1 LLSVP
6 RLQTSFDRAILM
18 GLRLPRQK
26 RWEVEESMEELSR
39 LAESAGAEVLASVVQ
54 ERSAPNPRLH
64 FGRGKVDEVRALAKA
79 LGAGLL
85 ISDDP
90 LTPVQERNLTRA
102 LELRVIDRTALILDI
117 FAQRARTSEGKLQV
131 ELAQLTYLLPR
142 LVRQWAHLERLGGGI
157 GTRGPGETQLESDR
171 RVVRRRIG
179 QIHEALEDVQRHR
192 RLLRTHRRD
201 VGLSVVALVGYTNA
215 GKTTLLNRIAGA
227 SAPTADQL
235 FVTLDPAA
243 RLVSGGGR
251 APFVLTDTVGFI
263 QKLPTQL
270 VAAFK
275 ATLEELDDAQLL
287 LHVVDASHPHAR
299 EHMTAVY
306 RVLEELGLEDRPS
319 LTVVNKIDRLA
330 EPNGLV
336 RELEAEGGVAVSART
351 GEGIDTLLTRVDD
364 TLRVTRSACRL
375 RVPYERGG
383 VLSRVYARGRVL
395 GREDR
400 PDGIWLEVEVPR
412 SLEGLVRPYRVSAED
427 GTARRGPATRRA
439 IGRGTTLQEAGS

>member
-1 LLSVP
+1 MLRVQ
-6 RLQTSFDRAILM
+6 RAVDQAILM

-39 LAESAGAEVLASVVQ
+39 LAESAGAEVLASVIQ
-54 ERSAPNPRLH
+54 ERSERNPRLH
-64 FGRGKVDEVRALAKA
+64 FGKGKVEEVRDLARA

-85 ISDDP
+85 ISDDS
-90 LTPVQERNLTRA
+90 LSPVQERNLTRA
-102 LELRVIDRTALILDI
+102 LDLRVIDRTALILDI

-142 LVRQWAHLERLGGGI
+142 LVGQWSHLERLGGGI

-171 RVVRRRIG
+171 RVVRRRIA

-201 VGLSVVALVGYTNA
+201 VGLSVAALVGYTNA

-275 ATLEELDDAQLL
+275 ATLEELEDAQLL
-287 LHVVDASHPHAR
+287 LHVVDVSHPHAR
-299 EHMTAVY
+299 EHMSAVY
-306 RVLEELGLEDRPS
+306 HVLEELGLEDRPV
-319 LTVVNKIDRLA
+319 LTVMNKIDRLA
-330 EPNGLV
+330 EPNGLQ
-336 RELEAEGGVAVSART
+336 RELGIEGGVAVSART
-351 GEGIDTLLTRVDD
+351 GEGLDTLLARIGDA
-364 TLRVTRSACRL
+364 LRVTRSAFRL

-383 VLSRVYARGRVL
+383 ILGRVYARGRVL

-400 PDGIWLEVEVPR
+400 PDGIWLDVEVPR
-412 SLEGLVRPYRVSAED
+412 ALEGLVRPYRVSGAD
-427 GTARRGPATRRA
+427 GAGVRESGRVWPAS
-439 IGRGTTLQEAGS
+439 RGTTLQEAGS

>member
-1 LLSVP
+1 
-6 RLQTSFDRAILM
+6 M

-39 LAESAGAEVLASVVQ
+39 LAESAGAQVLASIVQ
-54 ERSAPNPRLH
+54 ERSERNPRLH
-64 FGRGKVDEVRALAKA
+64 FGKGKVEEVRALAQD

-85 ISDDP
+85 VSDDP

-102 LELRVIDRTALILDI
+102 LGMRVIDRTALILDI

-142 LVRQWAHLERLGGGI
+142 LIGQWAHLERLGGGI

-171 RVVRRRIG
+171 RVIRRRIG
-179 QIHEALEDVQRHR
+179 QIQEALGDVQRHR

-215 GKTTLLNRIAGA
+215 GKTTLLNRISGA
-227 SAPTADQL
+227 SARTADQL

-275 ATLEELDDAQLL
+275 ATLEELEDAQLL
-287 LHVVDASHPHAR
+287 LHVVDVSHPHAR
-299 EHMTAVY
+299 EHMSAVY
-306 RVLEELGLEDRPS
+306 RVLEELGLEDRPA
-319 LTVVNKIDRLA
+319 LTVMNKIDRLD
-330 EPNGLV
+330 EPNGLL
-336 RELEAEGGVAVSART
+336 RETLAEGGVAVSART
-351 GEGIDTLLTRVDD
+351 GEGFDALLARIGE
-364 TLRVTRSACRL
+364 TLRATRSACRL

-383 VLSRVYARGRVL
+383 ILSRVYARGRVL

-400 PDGIWLEVEVPR
+400 ADGIWLDVEVPR
-412 SLEGLVRPYRVSAED
+412 ALEGLVRPYRVAGSNGSAVDEPD
-427 GTARRGPATRRA
+427 EPWAA
-439 IGRGTTLQEAGS
+439 GRGTTLQEAGS

>member
-1 LLSVP
+1 
-6 RLQTSFDRAILM
+6 
-18 GLRLPRQK
+18 
-26 RWEVEESMEELSR
+26 MEELNR
-39 LAESAGAEVLASVVQ
+39 LAETAGAEVLASVVQ
-54 ERSAPNPRLH
+54 ERSERNPRLH
-64 FGRGKVDEVRALAKA
+64 FGKGKVEEVRALARA

-85 ISDDP
+85 ISDDS

-102 LELRVIDRTALILDI
+102 LDVRVIDRTALILDI

-142 LVRQWAHLERLGGGI
+142 LVGQWAHLERLGGGI

-179 QIHEALEDVQRHR
+179 QIHEALQGVQRHR

-227 SAPTADQL
+227 DAPTADQL

-275 ATLEELDDAQLL
+275 ATLEELEDAQLL

-299 EHMTAVY
+299 EHMSAVY
-306 RVLEELGLEDRPS
+306 HVLEELGLEDRPA
-319 LTVVNKIDRLA
+319 LTVMNKLDRLP

-336 RELEAEGGVAVSART
+336 RETLAEGGVAVSART
-351 GEGIDTLLTRVDD
+351 GEGLDALLARIGDA
-364 TLRVTRSACRL
+364 LRTTRSSLRL

-395 GREDR
+395 EREDR
-400 PDGIWLEVEVPR
+400 PDGIWLDVEVPQA
-412 SLEGLVRPYRVSAED
+412 LEGLVRPYRVSGAD
-427 GTARRGPATRRA
+427 GRRTWAREAQPA
-439 IGRGTTLQEAGS
+439 GLGTTLQEAGS

>member
-1 LLSVP
+1 
-6 RLQTSFDRAILM
+6 
-18 GLRLPRQK
+18 
-26 RWEVEESMEELSR
+26 MEELRR
-39 LAESAGAEVLASVVQ
+39 LAESAGAQVLASIVQ
-54 ERSAPNPRLH
+54 ERSEQNPRLH
-64 FGRGKVDEVRALAKA
+64 FGKGKVEEVRVLARE

-85 ISDDP
+85 VSDDP

-102 LELRVIDRTALILDI
+102 LDLRVIDRTALILDI

-142 LVRQWAHLERLGGGI
+142 LVGQWAHLERLGGGI

-227 SAPTADQL
+227 SGPTADRL

-263 QKLPTQL
+263 QKLPAQL

-275 ATLEELDDAQLL
+275 ATLEELEDAQLL
-287 LHVVDASHPHAR
+287 LHVVDVSHPHAR
-299 EHMTAVY
+299 EHMSAVY
-306 RVLEELGLEDRPS
+306 RVLEELGLQDRLA
-319 LTVVNKIDRLA
+319 LTAMNKIDRLG
-330 EPNGLV
+330 EPNGLQ
-336 RELEAEGGVAVSART
+336 RELAAEGGVAVSART
-351 GEGIDTLLTRVDD
+351 GEGLGALLGRIGDTVSA
-364 TLRVTRSACRL
+364 TRSAFRL

-383 VLSRVYARGRVL
+383 ILSRVYARGRVL

-400 PDGIWLEVEVPR
+400 PDGIWLDVEVPR
-412 SLEGLVRPYRVSAED
+412 ALEGLVRPYRVSGSD
-427 GTARRGPATRRA
+427 GAGVRETAITWPVRRR
-439 IGRGTTLQEAGS
+439 TTLQETGS

>member
-1 LLSVP
+1 VP
-6 RLQTSFDRAILM
+6 RVQTAIDRAILM
-18 GLRLPRQK
+18 GLRIPRQK

-64 FGRGKVDEVRALAKA
+64 FGKGKVEEVRALARE

-142 LVRQWAHLERLGGGI
+142 LVGQWAHLERLGGGI

-192 RLLRTHRRD
+192 RLLRSHRRD
-201 VGLSVVALVGYTNA
+201 VGLPVVALVGYTNA

-227 SAPTADQL
+227 NAPTADQL
-235 FVTLDPAA
+235 FVTLDPAT
-243 RLVSGGGR
+243 RLVSGRGC

-275 ATLEELDDAQLL
+275 ATLEELDDARLL
-287 LHVVDASHPHAR
+287 LHVVDVSHPHAR
-299 EHMTAVY
+299 EHMSAVY
-306 RVLEELGLEDRPS
+306 RVLEELGLEDRPA
-319 LTVVNKIDRLA
+319 LAVMNKIDRLS
-330 EPNGLV
+330 EPNGLL
-336 RELEAEGGVAVSART
+336 RELAAEGGIAVSART
-351 GEGIDTLLTRVDD
+351 GEGLDTLLARIDD
-364 TLRVTRSACRL
+364 SLRVARSACRL

-395 GREDR
+395 RREDR
-400 PDGIWLEVEVPR
+400 ADGIYLEVEVPR
-412 SLEGLVRPYRVSAED
+412 ALEGLVRPYRVSGSD
-427 GTARRGPATRRA
+427 GATGRGPARTRVVGRRA
-439 IGRGTTLQEAGS
+439 TLQEAGS

>member
-1 LLSVP
+1 VP
-6 RLQTSFDRAILM
+6 RLESAVDRAILM

-39 LAESAGAEVLASVVQ
+39 LAESAGAQVLASIVQ
-54 ERSAPNPRLH
+54 ERSERNPRLH
-64 FGRGKVDEVRALAKA
+64 FGKGKVEEVRDLARA

-85 ISDDP
+85 VSDDP
-90 LTPVQERNLTRA
+90 LSPVQERNLTRA
-102 LELRVIDRTALILDI
+102 LGLRVIDRTALILDI

-142 LVRQWAHLERLGGGI
+142 LVGQWAHLERLGGGI

-171 RVVRRRIG
+171 RVIRRRIS
-179 QIHEALEDVQRHR
+179 QIQEALGDVQRHR

-275 ATLEELDDAQLL
+275 ATLEELEDAQLL
-287 LHVVDASHPHAR
+287 LHVVDVSHPHAR
-299 EHMTAVY
+299 EHMSAVY
-306 RVLEELGLEDRPS
+306 RVLEDLGLEDRPA
-319 LTVVNKIDRLA
+319 LTVMNKIDRLE
-330 EPNGLV
+330 EPNGLL
-336 RELEAEGGVAVSART
+336 RELQAEGGVGVSART
-351 GEGIDTLLTRVDD
+351 GEGLDSLLTRIGAE
-364 TLRVTRSACRL
+364 LGATRSTCRL

-383 VLSRVYARGRVL
+383 ILSRVYARGRVL

-400 PDGIWLEVEVPR
+400 ADGIWLDVEVPPA
-412 SLEGLVRPYRVSAED
+412 LEGLVRPYRVSASSN
-427 GTARRGPATRRA
+427 GTAGHEPVEVWSV
-439 IGRGTTLQEAGS
+439 GRGTTLQEAGS

>member
-1 LLSVP
+1 
-6 RLQTSFDRAILM
+6 
-18 GLRLPRQK
+18 
-26 RWEVEESMEELSR
+26 MEELSR
-39 LAESAGAEVLASVVQ
+39 LAETAGAEVLASVVQ
-54 ERSAPNPRLH
+54 ERSERNPRLH
-64 FGRGKVDEVRALAKA
+64 FGKGKVEEVRTLARA

-85 ISDDP
+85 ISDDS

-102 LELRVIDRTALILDI
+102 LDVRVIDRTALILDI

-142 LVRQWAHLERLGGGI
+142 LVGQWAHLERLGGGI

-179 QIHEALEDVQRHR
+179 QIHEALQDVQRHR

-201 VGLSVVALVGYTNA
+201 IGLSVVAMVGYTNA

-227 SAPTADQL
+227 DAPTADQL

-243 RLVSGGGR
+243 RLVSGSGR

-275 ATLEELDDAQLL
+275 ATLEELEDAQLL

-299 EHMTAVY
+299 EHMSAVY
-306 RVLEELGLEDRPS
+306 HVLEELGLEDRPA
-319 LTVVNKIDRLA
+319 LTVMNKLDRLA
-330 EPNGLV
+330 DPSGLV
-336 RELEAEGGVAVSART
+336 RETLAEGGVAVSART
-351 GEGIDTLLTRVDD
+351 GEGLDALLARIGDA
-364 TLRVTRSACRL
+364 LRATRSSLRL

-400 PDGIWLEVEVPR
+400 PDGIWLDVEVPR
-412 SLEGLVRPYRVSAED
+412 ALEGLVRPYRVSGAN
-427 GTARRGPATRRA
+427 GAGANGPEPWPA
-439 IGRGTTLQEAGS
+439 GLGTTLQEAGS

>member
-1 LLSVP
+1 
-6 RLQTSFDRAILM
+6 
-18 GLRLPRQK
+18 
-26 RWEVEESMEELSR
+26 MEELSR
-39 LAESAGAEVLASVVQ
+39 LAETAGAEVLASVVQ
-54 ERSAPNPRLH
+54 ERSERNPRLH
-64 FGRGKVDEVRALAKA
+64 FGKGKVEEVRALARA

-102 LELRVIDRTALILDI
+102 LDVRVIDRTALILDI

-142 LVRQWAHLERLGGGI
+142 LVGQWAHLERLGGGI

-179 QIHEALEDVQRHR
+179 QIHEALQDVQRHR

-227 SAPTADQL
+227 NAPTADQL

-243 RLVSGGGR
+243 RLVSGRGS
-251 APFVLTDTVGFI
+251 APFILTDTVGFI

-275 ATLEELDDAQLL
+275 ATLEELEDAQLL

-299 EHMTAVY
+299 EHMSAVY
-306 RVLEELGLEDRPS
+306 HVLEELGLEDRPT

-336 RELEAEGGVAVSART
+336 RETWAEGGVAVSART
-351 GEGIDTLLTRVDD
+351 GEGLDALLARVGDALRATRAS
-364 TLRVTRSACRL
+364 LRL

-400 PDGIWLEVEVPR
+400 PDGIWLDVEVPR
-412 SLEGLVRPYRVSAED
+412 ALEGLVRPYRVSGAN
-427 GTARRGPATRRA
+427 GAGANGPGPWAA
-439 IGRGTTLQEAGS
+439 GLGTTLQEAES

>member
-1 LLSVP
+1 VP
-6 RLQTSFDRAILM
+6 RVESAVDRAILM

-39 LAESAGAEVLASVVQ
+39 LAETAGARVLASIIQ
-54 ERSAPNPRLH
+54 ERSERNPRLH
-64 FGRGKVDEVRALAKA
+64 FGKGKVEEVRALARA

-85 ISDDP
+85 VSDDS

-102 LELRVIDRTALILDI
+102 LGLRVIDRTALILDI

-171 RVVRRRIG
+171 RVVRRRIS
-179 QIHEALEDVQRHR
+179 QIQEALVDVQRHR

-227 SAPTADQL
+227 NAPTADQL

-275 ATLEELDDAQLL
+275 ATLEELEDAQLL

-299 EHMTAVY
+299 EHMSAVY
-306 RVLEELGLEDRPS
+306 RVLEELGLEDRPA
-319 LTVVNKIDRLA
+319 LTVMNKIDRLE
-330 EPNGLV
+330 EPNGLL
-336 RELEAEGGVAVSART
+336 RETLAEGGVAVSART
-351 GEGIDTLLTRVDD
+351 GEGFDALLTCIGEA
-364 TLRVTRSACRL
+364 LRSTRSACRL
-375 RVPYERGG
+375 CVPYERGG
-383 VLSRVYARGRVL
+383 ILSRVYARGRVL

-400 PDGIWLEVEVPR
+400 PDGIWLDVEVPR
-412 SLEGLVRPYRVSAED
+412 ALEGLVRPYRVAGSNGA
-427 GTARRGPATRRA
+427 GARERATTWPV
-439 IGRGTTLQEAGS
+439 GRGTTLQEAGS

>member
-1 LLSVP
+1 VSVS
-6 RLQTSFDRAILM
+6 RVQTAVDRAILS

-39 LAESAGAEVLASVVQ
+39 LAESAGAEVLGNVVQ
-54 ERSAPNPRLH
+54 EREAPNPRFH
-64 FGRGKVDEVRALAKA
+64 FGKGKVDEVRALARA
-79 LGAGLL
+79 LGATLL

-90 LTPVQERNLTRA
+90 LTPGQERNLARA
-102 LELRVIDRTALILDI
+102 LDLRVIDRTALILDI

-142 LVRQWAHLERLGGGI
+142 LVGQWSHLERLGGGI

-179 QIHEALEDVQRHR
+179 QIHEALQDVQRHR
-192 RLLRTHRRD
+192 RLLRAHRRD
-201 VGLSVVALVGYTNA
+201 VGLPVVALVGYTNA

-227 SAPTADQL
+227 HGTTADQL
-235 FVTLDPAA
+235 FVTLDPSA

-251 APFVLTDTVGFI
+251 APLVLTDTVGFI

-275 ATLEELDDAQLL
+275 ATLEELDEAQLL
-287 LHVVDASHPHAR
+287 LHVVDVSHPHAR
-299 EHMTAVY
+299 EHLAAVHH
-306 RVLEELGLEDRPS
+306 VLGELGLEDRPA
-319 LTVVNKIDRLA
+319 LMVMNKVDRLV
-330 EPNGLV
+330 ERNGLL
-336 RELEAEGGVAVSART
+336 RELLAEGGVAVSART
-351 GEGIDTLLTRVDD
+351 GEGIEALLARLDD
-364 TLRVTRSACRL
+364 TLRATRSACRL

-383 VLSRVYARGRVL
+383 ILSRVYARGRVL

-400 PDGIWLEVEVPR
+400 PDGIWLDVEVPR
-412 SLEGLVRPYRVSAED
+412 ALEGLVRPFRVSGNE
-427 GTARRGPATRRA
+427 GVGRRA
-439 IGRGTTLQEAGS
+439 SERIRPDSHGPTLQEAGS

>member
-1 LLSVP
+1 
-6 RLQTSFDRAILM
+6 
-18 GLRLPRQK
+18 
-26 RWEVEESMEELSR
+26 MEELSR
-39 LAESAGAEVLASVVQ
+39 LAETAGAEVLASVVQ
-54 ERSAPNPRLH
+54 ERSERNPRLH
-64 FGRGKVDEVRALAKA
+64 FGKGKVEEVRTLARA

-85 ISDDP
+85 ISDDS

-102 LELRVIDRTALILDI
+102 LDVRVIDRTALILDI

-142 LVRQWAHLERLGGGI
+142 LVGQWAHLERLGGGI

-179 QIHEALEDVQRHR
+179 QIHEALQDVQRHR

-201 VGLSVVALVGYTNA
+201 IGLSVVAMVGYTNA

-227 SAPTADQL
+227 DAPTADQL

-243 RLVSGGGR
+243 RLVSGSGR

-275 ATLEELDDAQLL
+275 ATLEELEDAQLL

-299 EHMTAVY
+299 EHMSAVY
-306 RVLEELGLEDRPS
+306 HVLEELGLEDRPA
-319 LTVVNKIDRLA
+319 LTVMNKLDRLA
-330 EPNGLV
+330 EPSGMV
-336 RELEAEGGVAVSART
+336 RETLAEGGVAVSART
-351 GEGIDTLLTRVDD
+351 GEGLDALLARIGDA
-364 TLRVTRSACRL
+364 LRATRSSLRL

-400 PDGIWLEVEVPR
+400 PDGIWLDVEVPR
-412 SLEGLVRPYRVSAED
+412 ALEGLVRPYRVSGGNGA
-427 GTARRGPATRRA
+427 GANGPGPWPA
-439 IGRGTTLQEAGS
+439 GLGTTLQEAGS

>member
-1 LLSVP
+1 V
-6 RLQTSFDRAILM
+6 DRAILM

-39 LAESAGAEVLASVVQ
+39 LAESAGAEVLASIVQ
-54 ERSAPNPRLH
+54 ERSERNPRLH
-64 FGRGKVDEVRALAKA
+64 FGKGKVEEVRELAKA

-85 ISDDP
+85 VSDDP
-90 LTPVQERNLTRA
+90 LTPVQERNLTKA
-102 LELRVIDRTALILDI
+102 LGLRVIDRTALILDI

-142 LVRQWAHLERLGGGI
+142 LVGQWAHLERLGGGI

-171 RVVRRRIG
+171 RVIRRRIG
-179 QIHEALEDVQRHR
+179 QIQEALGDVQRHR

-243 RLVSGGGR
+243 RLVAGGGR

-275 ATLEELDDAQLL
+275 ATLEELEDAQLL
-287 LHVVDASHPHAR
+287 LHVVDVSHPHAR
-299 EHMTAVY
+299 EHMSAVY
-306 RVLEELGLEDRPS
+306 RVLEELGLEDRPA
-319 LTVVNKIDRLA
+319 LTVMNKIDRLE
-330 EPNGLV
+330 EPNGLL
-336 RELEAEGGVAVSART
+336 RELQAEGGAAVSART
-351 GEGIDTLLTRVDD
+351 GEGLDALLTRVDEE
-364 TLRVTRSACRL
+364 LSATRSACRL
-375 RVPYERGG
+375 RVPYERGE

-400 PDGIWLEVEVPR
+400 PDGIWLNVEVPPA
-412 SLEGLVRPYRVSAED
+412 LEGLVRPYRVSASSN
-427 GTARRGPATRRA
+427 GTVGHEPAE
-439 IGRGTTLQEAGS
+439 IWPVGSGTTFQEAGS

>member
-1 LLSVP
+1 VP
-6 RLQTSFDRAILM
+6 RLQNAVDRAILM

-26 RWEVEESMEELSR
+26 RWEVEESMEELTR
-39 LAESAGAEVLASVVQ
+39 LTESAGAEVLASVVQ
-54 ERSAPNPRLH
+54 ERSAQNPRLH
-64 FGRGKVDEVRALAKA
+64 FGKGKVEEVRALARA

-102 LELRVIDRTALILDI
+102 LDMRVIDRTALILDI

-142 LVRQWAHLERLGGGI
+142 LIRQWAHLERLGGGI

-179 QIHEALEDVQRHR
+179 QIHEALGDVQRHR

-227 SAPTADQL
+227 NAPTADQL

-275 ATLEELDDAQLL
+275 ATLEELEDAQLL
-287 LHVVDASHPHAR
+287 LHVVDVSHPHAR
-299 EHMTAVY
+299 EHMSAVY
-306 RVLEELGLEDRPS
+306 RVLEELGLEDRPT
-319 LTVVNKIDRLA
+319 LIVMNKIDRLA
-330 EPNGLV
+330 EPNGLL
-336 RELEAEGGVAVSART
+336 RELGVEGAVAVSART
-351 GEGIDTLLTRVDD
+351 GKGLDTLLGRVDE
-364 TLRVTRSACRL
+364 TLSVTRSACRL

-383 VLSRVYARGRVL
+383 ILSRVYKRGRVL

-400 PDGIWLEVEVPR
+400 PDGIWIDVEVPR
-412 SLEGLVRPYRVSAED
+412 ALEGLVRPYRVSGAD
-427 GTARRGPATRRA
+427 NADAREPLRA
-439 IGRGTTLQEAGS
+439 WSVGRGTTLQEAGS

>member
-1 LLSVP
+1 
-6 RLQTSFDRAILM
+6 
-18 GLRLPRQK
+18 
-26 RWEVEESMEELSR
+26 MEELSR
-39 LAESAGAEVLASVVQ
+39 LAETAGAEVLASVVQ
-54 ERSAPNPRLH
+54 ERSERNPRLH
-64 FGRGKVDEVRALAKA
+64 FGKGKVEEVRALARA

-85 ISDDP
+85 ISDDS

-102 LELRVIDRTALILDI
+102 LDVRVIDRTALILDI

-142 LVRQWAHLERLGGGI
+142 LVGQWVHLERLGGGI

-179 QIHEALEDVQRHR
+179 QIHEALQGVQRHR

-227 SAPTADQL
+227 DAPTADQL

-275 ATLEELDDAQLL
+275 ATLEELEDAQLL

-299 EHMTAVY
+299 EHMSAVY
-306 RVLEELGLEDRPS
+306 HVLEELGLEDRPA
-319 LTVVNKIDRLA
+319 LTVMNKLDRLA
-330 EPNGLV
+330 ESSGLV
-336 RELEAEGGVAVSART
+336 REALAEGGVAVSART
-351 GEGIDTLLTRVDD
+351 GEGLDALLARIGDA
-364 TLRVTRSACRL
+364 LRATRSSLRL

-400 PDGIWLEVEVPR
+400 PDGIWLDVEVPR
-412 SLEGLVRPYRVSAED
+412 ALEGLVRPYRVSGAN
-427 GTARRGPATRRA
+427 GAGANGPEPWPA
-439 IGRGTTLQEAGS
+439 GLGTTLQEAGS

>member
-1 LLSVP
+1 
-6 RLQTSFDRAILM
+6 
-18 GLRLPRQK
+18 
-26 RWEVEESMEELSR
+26 MEELSR
-39 LAESAGAEVLASVVQ
+39 LAESAGAQVLASIVQ
-54 ERSAPNPRLH
+54 ERSERNPRLH
-64 FGRGKVDEVRALAKA
+64 FGKGKVEEVRALAKD

-85 ISDDP
+85 VSDDP

-102 LELRVIDRTALILDI
+102 LGMRVIDRTALILDI

-142 LVRQWAHLERLGGGI
+142 LVGQWAHLERLGGGI

-171 RVVRRRIG
+171 RVIRRRIA
-179 QIHEALEDVQRHR
+179 QIQEALGDVQRHR

-215 GKTTLLNRIAGA
+215 GKTTLLNQISGA

-275 ATLEELDDAQLL
+275 ATLEELEDAQLL
-287 LHVVDASHPHAR
+287 LHVVDVSHPHAR
-299 EHMTAVY
+299 EHMSAVY
-306 RVLEELGLEDRPS
+306 GVLEELGLEDRPT
-319 LTVVNKIDRLA
+319 LTVMNKVDRLE
-330 EPNGLV
+330 EPNGLL
-336 RELEAEGGVAVSART
+336 RETLAEGGVAVSART
-351 GEGIDTLLTRVDD
+351 GEGFNALLARIGEA
-364 TLRVTRSACRL
+364 LRATRSACRL

-383 VLSRVYARGRVL
+383 ILSRVYARGRVL

-400 PDGIWLEVEVPR
+400 PDGIWLDVEVPR
-412 SLEGLVRPYRVSAED
+412 ALEGLVRPYRVSGSNGSAEHEPA
-427 GTARRGPATRRA
+427 GIWTA
-439 IGRGTTLQEAGS
+439 GRGTTLQEAGS

>member
-1 LLSVP
+1 MVAAFRLPWLSVP
-6 RLQTSFDRAILM
+6 RVQSPVDRAILM

-26 RWEVEESMEELSR
+26 RWEVDESMEELSR
-39 LAESAGAEVLASVVQ
+39 LADSAGAEVLASVVQ

-64 FGRGKVDEVRALAKA
+64 FGKGKVDEVRTLARA

-85 ISDDP
+85 ISDDS

-102 LELRVIDRTALILDI
+102 LDLRVIDRTALILDI

-142 LVRQWAHLERLGGGI
+142 LVGQWAHLERLGGGI

-179 QIHEALEDVQRHR
+179 QIHEALEGVQRHR

-275 ATLEELDDAQLL
+275 ATLEELEDAQLL
-287 LHVVDASHPHAR
+287 LHVVDVSHLHAR
-299 EHMTAVY
+299 EHMSAVY
-306 RVLEELGLEDRPS
+306 RVLEELGLEDRPA
-319 LTVVNKIDRLA
+319 LTVMNK
-330 EPNGLV
+330 
-336 RELEAEGGVAVSART
+336 
-351 GEGIDTLLTRVDD
+351 
-364 TLRVTRSACRL
+364 
-375 RVPYERGG
+375 
-383 VLSRVYARGRVL
+383 
-395 GREDR
+395 
-400 PDGIWLEVEVPR
+400 
-412 SLEGLVRPYRVSAED
+412 
-427 GTARRGPATRRA
+427 
-439 IGRGTTLQEAGS
+439 

>member
-1 LLSVP
+1 MQRAV
-6 RLQTSFDRAILM
+6 DRAILM

-39 LAESAGAEVLASVVQ
+39 LAETAGAEVLASVIQ
-54 ERSAPNPRLH
+54 ERTERNPRLH
-64 FGRGKVDEVRALAKA
+64 FGKGKVEEVRDLARA

-85 ISDDP
+85 ISDDS
-90 LTPVQERNLTRA
+90 LSPVQERNLTRA
-102 LELRVIDRTALILDI
+102 LDLRVIDRTALILDI

-142 LVRQWAHLERLGGGI
+142 LVGQWAHLERLGGGI

-171 RVVRRRIG
+171 RVVRRRIA

-201 VGLSVVALVGYTNA
+201 VGLSVAALVGYTNA

-275 ATLEELDDAQLL
+275 ATLEELEDAQLL
-287 LHVVDASHPHAR
+287 LHVVDVSHPRAR
-299 EHMTAVY
+299 EHMSAVY
-306 RVLEELGLEDRPS
+306 RVLEELGLEDRPV
-319 LTVVNKIDRLA
+319 LIGDEQDRPPGRA
-330 EPNGLV
+330 ERSPARARHRG
-336 RELEAEGGVAVSART
+336 RGGGV
-351 GEGIDTLLTRVDD
+351 
-364 TLRVTRSACRL
+364 
-375 RVPYERGG
+375 
-383 VLSRVYARGRVL
+383 
-395 GREDR
+395 R
-400 PDGIWLEVEVPR
+400 PDRRGARHPPGPHRRRASRDAL
-412 SLEGLVRPYRVSAED
+412 GLPPARPVR
-427 GTARRGPATRRA
+427 ARRGSSAACTRAGGCWGARIAPTESGSTSRSRERWRAWCGPTASPVRTVLACGEAARAWPAS
-439 IGRGTTLQEAGS
+439 RGTTLQEAGS

>member
-1 LLSVP
+1 
-6 RLQTSFDRAILM
+6 M

-39 LAESAGAEVLASVVQ
+39 LAESAGAQVLASIVQ
-54 ERSAPNPRLH
+54 ERSERNPRLH
-64 FGRGKVDEVRALAKA
+64 FGKGKVEEVRALARA

-85 ISDDP
+85 VSDDP

-102 LELRVIDRTALILDI
+102 LGLRVIDRTALILDI

-142 LVRQWAHLERLGGGI
+142 LVGQWAHLERLGGGI

-171 RVVRRRIG
+171 RVIRRRIG
-179 QIHEALEDVQRHR
+179 QIQEALVDVQRHR

-227 SAPTADQL
+227 NAPTADQL

-275 ATLEELDDAQLL
+275 ATLEELEDAQLL
-287 LHVVDASHPHAR
+287 LHVVDVSHPHAR
-299 EHMTAVY
+299 EHMSAVY
-306 RVLEELGLEDRPS
+306 RVLEELGLEDRPT
-319 LTVVNKIDRLA
+319 LTVMNKTDRLE
-330 EPNGLV
+330 EPNSLM
-336 RELEAEGGVAVSART
+336 RETLAEGGVAVSART
-351 GEGIDTLLTRVDD
+351 GEGFDALLARIGDA
-364 TLRVTRSACRL
+364 LRATRSACRL

-383 VLSRVYARGRVL
+383 ILSRVYARGRVL

-400 PDGIWLEVEVPR
+400 PDGIWLDVEVPR
-412 SLEGLVRPYRVSAED
+412 ALEGLVRPYRVPGSNGAGAQE
-427 GTARRGPATRRA
+427 PAA
-439 IGRGTTLQEAGS
+439 ISSVGQGTTLQEAGS

>member
-1 LLSVP
+1 
-6 RLQTSFDRAILM
+6 
-18 GLRLPRQK
+18 
-26 RWEVEESMEELSR
+26 MEELSR

-54 ERSAPNPRLH
+54 ERSAPSPRLH
-64 FGRGKVDEVRALAKA
+64 FGKGKVDEVRELARA

-102 LELRVIDRTALILDI
+102 LDLRVIDRTALILDI

-142 LVRQWAHLERLGGGI
+142 LVGQWAHLERLGGGI

-171 RVVRRRIG
+171 RVVRRRIA
-179 QIHEALEDVQRHR
+179 QIHEALQDVQRHR

-275 ATLEELDDAQLL
+275 ATLEELEDAQLL
-287 LHVVDASHPHAR
+287 LHVVDVSHPHAR
-299 EHMTAVY
+299 EHMSAVY
-306 RVLEELGLEDRPS
+306 HVLGELGIEDRPA
-319 LTVVNKIDRLA
+319 LTVMNKIDRLA
-330 EPNGLV
+330 EPNSLL

-351 GEGIDTLLTRVDD
+351 GEGLGTLLARVGDR
-364 TLRVTRSACRL
+364 LRAARAACRL
-375 RVPYERGG
+375 RVPYERVGI
-383 VLSRVYARGRVL
+383 LSRVYARGRVL
-395 GREDR
+395 EREDR
-400 PDGIWLEVEVPR
+400 PDGIWLDVEVPR
-412 SLEGLVRPYRVSAED
+412 ALEGLVKPYRVSGAD
-427 GTARRGPATRRA
+427 GAGARGPARA
-439 IGRGTTLQEAGS
+439 WPVGSGTTLQEAGS